1 MAVVWIHSAMN
12 YSQLIKPIISNVPVY
27 VPGKPIE
34 IVARELG
41 MDPDGIAKMASNE
54 NPMGS
59 SPKALSAAKKA
70 LASSYMYPEN
80 SALFL
85 RTRLAEKLGVSA
97 DMLVVSA
104 GSNEIIYLLG
114 NLFMAPGVEVV
125 MSKPSFITGKIVTL
139 LHGAT
144 PVEVPVKADLSQDLD
159 GLLKAITPNT
169 RLVYLP
175 DPNNPTGTVISQEEL
190 DRFIEALP
198 EHVVLVYDEAYRE
211 YRSQIPD
218 VLKHIKAGRKVIATR
233 TFSKIY
239 GLAGIRVGYAVCH
252 AELAALVDRV
262 RAPFNVSVPA
272 LAAAEAAIDDDAW
285 VAMCN
290 KENAA
295 GLRELRAGLEKL
307 KLACVKGEANFIL
320 VKFGPNSKEIFERLQ
335 KRGFIVRP
343 VANYGLPEYLRISV
357 GTREQNVGLLAAV
370 AKILAVLSAK

>member
-1 MAVVWIHSAMN
+1 MAVLLLPAMN
-12 YSQLIKPIISNVPVY
+12 YSQLVKPFISNVPVY

-54 NPMGS
+54 NPLGS
-59 SPKALSAAKKA
+59 SPLALVAAKKA
-70 LASSYMYPEN
+70 LAGAFMYPEN

-85 RTRLAEKLGVSA
+85 RTRLAEKLGVDA
-97 DMLVVSA
+97 NMLVVCA
-104 GSNEIIYLLG
+104 GSNEVMYLLG
-114 NLFMAPGVEVV
+114 DLFMAPGVEVV

-139 LHGAT
+139 LYGAK
-144 PVEVPVKADLSQDLD
+144 PVEVPVREDLSQDLD

-175 DPNNPTGTVISQEEL
+175 DPNNPTGTIISQAEL

-198 EHVVLVYDEAYRE
+198 DHVVLVYDEAYRE

-218 VLKHIKAGRKVIATR
+218 VIKHIKAGRKVIATR
-233 TFSKIY
+233 TFSKVY
-239 GLAGIRVGYAVCH
+239 GLAGIRVGYAVCN

-262 RAPFNVSVPA
+262 RPPFNVSVIA
-272 LAAAEAAIDDDAW
+272 LAAAQAAIDDEAW

-290 KENAA
+290 KENAE
-295 GLRELRAGLEKL
+295 GMRELRDGLEKL
-307 KLACVKGEANFIL
+307 KLPCVKGEANFIL
-320 VKFGPNSKEIFERLQ
+320 VKFGLHSKEIFERLE

-357 GTREQNVGLLAAV
+357 GTHEQNLGLIKAISGILAAFSS
-370 AKILAVLSAK
+370 K